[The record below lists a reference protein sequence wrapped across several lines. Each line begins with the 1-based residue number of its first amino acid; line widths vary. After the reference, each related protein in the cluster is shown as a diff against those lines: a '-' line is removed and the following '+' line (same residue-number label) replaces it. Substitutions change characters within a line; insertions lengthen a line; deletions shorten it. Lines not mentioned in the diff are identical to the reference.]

1 MNNKLKTVAIFIT
14 TCQAFLLLSS
24 VVFSDPLSNNVG
36 CTNSKDGKPRVI
48 DNVLEC
54 DLRTSFEDKNI
65 AQQTLG
71 IVRRIDLS
79 SDIRLEV
86 NLQTVMTILGE
97 KTITFP
103 SQPLLVDIVM
113 GTISGKE
120 QVLPISMKV
129 NPVLTK
135 TGGLCDLTFVDFKP
149 NVNDVSCP
157 NLPTWVS
164 QGIEKILNNDPQIRE
179 QMLKLANDAALQVR
193 TNFII
198 CEQ

>member
-1 MNNKLKTVAIFIT
+1 MNHKLKTVAIFIT
-14 TCQAFLLLSS
+14 TCHVFGLLSS
-24 VVFSDPLSNNVG
+24 VVFSNPISNPVG

-54 DLRTSFEDKNI
+54 DLRTSFEDESIK
-65 AQQTLG
+65 QQTLG
-71 IVRRIDLS
+71 IVQRIDLS
-79 SDIRLEV
+79 SDIRLDV

-103 SQPLLVDIVM
+103 TQLLLIDIVM
-113 GTISGKE
+113 GDLDGKE

-129 NPVLTK
+129 NPVFTK

-149 NVNDVSCP
+149 NVHEVSSP

-164 QGIEKILNNDPQIRE
+164 QGIEKILNNNPQIRE
-179 QMLKLANDAALQVR
+179 LMLALANDSALKVR